1 MSVRD
6 KITHIIN
13 HRDFLSYTIALVLS
27 TLLIGYA
34 PSSISLGIFVFF
46 AFRHAIINKVKLRFE
61 LMIVLPVVFYL
72 LCCMSYFWSVDQQI
86 TLKGMGRLVAL
97 LVVPLAFSC
106 IPKFS
111 TRSVRLIFNWFSI
124 SNVLLGGFF
133 IVVAL
138 VKYIKKGQLSVF
150 TYHNLVEI
158 LDLNAIYVSV
168 FFSLSFLFL
177 LSKKKK
183 KQGDFLSLAFL
194 GILIFLLSSKMIIIS
209 FILCNVIYILFYKG
223 IQSLKN
229 PKTIVIIVL
238 SIGIATI
245 ASKQVIERFLVET
258 TTSFEEVFNKEKF
271 NKVYP
276 WTGTSIRILQLRNL
290 KGQLEEDDIFW
301 KGFGLFASR
310 ENLRE
315 RHIAFNTYYGYH
327 GYNYHNMYGQI
338 LSEIGIFGLLIML
351 LILILGIIKAIKTK
365 FFMYFAFYLLMTMT
379 FLSESFL
386 WVQRGLFLFIIL
398 HCIFSRID
406 YTVLNKPNIIN

>member
-46 AFRHAIINKVKLRFE
+46 AFRHAIISKVKFRFE
-61 LMIVLPVVFYL
+61 LMIVLPIVFYI

-111 TRSVRLIFNWFSI
+111 IRSVRLIFNWFSI

-138 VKYIKKGQLSVF
+138 VKYIKTGQLSVF

-168 FFSLSFLFL
+168 FFTLSFLFL
-177 LSKKKK
+177 LTKKKK
-183 KQGDFLSLAFL
+183 KQRDFFGLAFL
-194 GILIFLLSSKMIIIS
+194 GILIFLLSSKMIIIA

-223 IQSLKN
+223 IQTLKS
-229 PKTIVIIVL
+229 PKTVVLIIL

-310 ENLRE
+310 DNLRE

-327 GYNYHNMYGQI
+327 GYNYHNMYAQI

-351 LILILGIIKAIKTK
+351 LILIFGIIKAIKTK
-365 FFMYFAFYLLMTMT
+365 YFMYFAFYLLMIMT

-386 WVQRGLFLFIIL
+386 WVQRGLFLFIIV
-398 HCIFSRID
+398 HSIFSRID
-406 YTVLNKPNIIN
+406 FIVLNKQNIIN

>member
-6 KITHIIN
+6 KITHTIN
-13 HRDFLSYTIALVLS
+13 HRDFLSYLIVLVLS

-46 AFRHAIINKVKLRFE
+46 AFRHAIINKVKFRFE
-61 LMIVLPVVFYL
+61 IMILLPITLYI
-72 LCCMSYFWSVDQQI
+72 LCCVSYFWSVDQQI
-86 TLKGMGRLVAL
+86 TLKGIGRLVAL
-97 LVVPLAFSC
+97 VVVPLAFSC

-111 TRSVRLIFNWFSI
+111 IRSVRLIFNWFSI
-124 SNVLLGGFF
+124 SNVLLGVFF
-133 IVVAL
+133 IIVAL
-138 VKYIKKGQLSVF
+138 LKYLKTGQLSVF

-168 FFSLSFLFL
+168 FYSLSFLFL
-177 LSKKKK
+177 LTKKKK
-183 KQGDFLSLAFL
+183 KQRDFLSLAFL

-209 FILCNVIYILFYKG
+209 FILCNLIYILFYKG
-223 IQSLKN
+223 IQTLKS
-229 PKTIVIIVL
+229 PKTIALIVL

-245 ASKQVIERFLVET
+245 ASKQVIERFLVES

-327 GYNYHNMYGQI
+327 GYNYHNMYAQI
-338 LSEIGIFGLLIML
+338 LSELGIFGLSILL
-351 LILILGIIKAIKTK
+351 LILVLGMIKAINTK
-365 FFMYFAFYLLMTMT
+365 YFIYFAFYLLMTMT
-379 FLSESFL
+379 FLTESFL
-386 WVQRGLFLFIIL
+386 WVQRGLFLFIIV
-398 HCIFSRID
+398 HCMFSRTEF
-406 YTVLNKPNIIN
+406 TVLNKPNTIN